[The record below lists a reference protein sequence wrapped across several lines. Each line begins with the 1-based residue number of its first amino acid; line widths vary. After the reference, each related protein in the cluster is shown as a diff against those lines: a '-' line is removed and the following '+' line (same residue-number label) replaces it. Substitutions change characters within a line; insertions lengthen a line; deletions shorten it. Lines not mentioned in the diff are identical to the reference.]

1 MYNSDTPPRAE
12 LPTSRQLLR
21 STIIAVVVA
30 AVILATI
37 VLPSEYAI
45 DPTGIGR
52 VLGLTKMGE
61 IKAQLA
67 AEAAADAAAGSAPTA
82 APVSAQRPPAA
93 ASPGALAAP
102 PTIKAKNVVQWRDET
117 KVKLAPGQGAEVKLK
132 MAGGAKASFSWTA
145 QGGAVNFD
153 THGDGGGKSISYEK
167 GRGVPADE
175 GGLEAAFDGNHGW
188 FWRNR
193 GRSDVTVV
201 LRTRGDYAE
210 IKRAL

>member
-1 MYNSDTPPRAE
+1 MYNSDTPSRAE

-21 STIIAVVVA
+21 STIIAAVVA

-82 APVSAQRPPAA
+82 APVSAQRPP
-93 ASPGALAAP
+93 GALAAP

-145 QGGAVNFD
+145 QGGTVNFD
-153 THGDGGGKSISYEK
+153 THGDGPGKSISYEK

-175 GGLEAAFDGNHGW
+175 GELEAAFDGNHGW

-201 LRTRGDYAE
+201 LRTRGNYAA